1 MLNLFNGFAFK
12 KILELTRLIE
22 LQLDDTFI
30 SLRYKKIIMGVG
42 GIVVITF
49 LFCMALMIVI
59 EIIERMYDY

>member
-59 EIIERMYDY
+59 EIVERI

>member
-12 KILELTRLIE
+12 KMLELTRLIE

-59 EIIERMYDY
+59 EIIERI

>member
-59 EIIERMYDY
+59 EIIKRI

>member
-59 EIIERMYDY
+59 EIIERI